1 MRDAGFGTRR
11 TMGQLCLSAAAR
23 ERLPGVSVR
32 RPTLP
37 GNASRAASQPYA
49 SPSSAAEDRAA
60 LWYIEA
66 QVYHVP

>member
-1 MRDAGFGTRR
+1 MRDAGFDTRR
-11 TMGQLCLSAAAR
+11 TTGQLCLSAAAR

-37 GNASRAASQPYA
+37 GNASRAVSQPYG
-49 SPSSAAEDRAA
+49 SPSSAAEDRVP

-66 QVYHVP
+66 KVYDVP